1 MKKYIFPAAVV
12 GLICVL
18 ILVGVAFAQSGS
30 QPSPPWYVIGT
41 GKASGGGYYLTSLV
55 WSASGTIQGQG
66 YTLLGPAAPN
76 LRGNGCCCSFLPC
89 VLDNSK

>member
-18 ILVGVAFAQSGS
+18 LLVGAALAQSGS
-30 QPSPPWYVIGT
+30 QSSPSWYVVET
-41 GKASGGGYYLTSLV
+41 GKVAGGGYSLTSLV
-55 WSASGTIQGQG
+55 WSTSGTIQGQG
-66 YTLLGPAAPN
+66 YALLGPAAPT

-89 VLDNSK
+89 VLDNFK